1 MRAIEEPTGAAEP
14 GPNARRIGSL
24 TVDWRG
30 ERPLAGWRDDA
41 VTAGIGALGVV
52 AMYWD
57 SWRHNNEAIEDDNF
71 WSPPHILLYL
81 ALAAVAYWIGMV
93 VIRHQQPGTKG
104 VNLAAIPR
112 GYGIG
117 VVGIGVASVGGIGD
131 YIWHAI
137 FGFEDQVNAF
147 WSPPH
152 QLLFLGGTLIA
163 VAPLVSSWWRHDGP
177 LDARSAVPVVG
188 PLVVIMGTATY
199 ALTHLSPLWNN
210 VAPTPAFQQDLSR
223 FNDSYPSGELEP
235 GHVGL
240 DAAVRAFGD
249 DSFPYYFYSLNQS
262 VASFL
267 LLSLTLVAPVLL
279 LVRRWRPPPGAVT
292 VIFGLYGLVASI
304 PTEFRDVELVA
315 GLALAGAAIDVVI
328 ARLQPALP
336 ARPWQFRALGA
347 AVPPLSIG
355 GYLLALEVLG
365 AGLAWGISV
374 WLGVMITSAV
384 IGLGLAC
391 LMAPPRT
398 GPV

>member
-1 MRAIEEPTGAAEP
+1 MTAIE
-14 GPNARRIGSL
+14 GPDTTERVWSARRVGPL
-24 TVDWRG
+24 TIEWRG
-30 ERPLAGWRDDA
+30 QRTLAGWSDDV
-41 VTAGIGALGVV
+41 VTVGIGAIGAA

-57 SWRHNNEAIEDDNF
+57 SWRHNGKAIASDGF
-71 WSPPHILLYL
+71 WSPPHILLYV
-81 ALAAVAYWIGMV
+81 ALGAVGYWIGLIV
-93 VIRHQQPGTKG
+93 LRRQQPGFKAL
-104 VNLAAIPR
+104 NLAAIPR

-117 VVGIGVASVGGIGD
+117 MVGLALAGVGGIGD

-152 QLLFLGGTLIA
+152 QLLFLGGTL
-163 VAPLVSSWWRHDGP
+163 VVTAPLVSSWYRHDGP

-188 PLVVIMGTATY
+188 SLALIMSTATY

-210 VAPTPAFQQDLSR
+210 LAPTPAFQQQLTRFDDAYPAGDL
-223 FNDSYPSGELEP
+223 GP

-240 DAAVRAFGD
+240 DVAVRNLGD
-249 DSFPYYFYSLNQS
+249 SSFPYYFHTLNHS

-267 LLSLTLVAPVLL
+267 LLSITLVAPVLF
-279 LVRRWRPPPGAVT
+279 LVRRWSPPPGAVA

-304 PTEFRDVELVA
+304 PTEFRDIELVA
-315 GLALAGAAIDVVI
+315 GLVVAGAVIDVLI

-336 ARPWQFRALGA
+336 SRPWQFRAIGA
-347 AVPPLSIG
+347 LVPPLSIG

-365 AGLAWGISV
+365 AGLAWGISI
-374 WLGVMITSAV
+374 WLGVMITAGI

-391 LMAPPRT
+391 LMAPPST
-398 GPV
+398 GAR